1 MTGDAEI
8 TNSSGQRLTHGQ
20 LSWAF
25 GQALLNLESGARWS
39 EILHE
44 MVTLIQRQVL
54 SLDLMFHGQFTRCFV
69 DR

>member
-8 TNSSGQRLTHGQ
+8 IAPSGHRVTHGQ

-25 GQALLNLESGARWS
+25 GQALLNLEPGARWS
-39 EILHE
+39 EVLHE
-44 MVTLIQRQVL
+44 MVILIQRQAL

-69 DR
+69 DM